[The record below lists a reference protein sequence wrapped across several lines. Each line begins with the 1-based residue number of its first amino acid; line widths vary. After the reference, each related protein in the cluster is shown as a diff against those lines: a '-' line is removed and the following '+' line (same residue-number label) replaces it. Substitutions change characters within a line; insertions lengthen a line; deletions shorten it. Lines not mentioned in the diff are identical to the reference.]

1 MWWTHN
7 RLSAKWTP
15 TNFTLRYVQK
25 NDYYISFPVTLIFD
39 LLTSKLIP
47 QLLVTRVIIQ
57 LNLSFLWLSSFKQ
70 MYDRWQIE
78 GQSTMLNAASYEG
91 PHNKTTDRLSGI
103 TSGKKTVLY
112 DFPTQIRSKMISFMA
127 KSSLS
132 YTKQT
137 HTTVCDAHISSS
149 SSVYGLDFRLTL

>member
-1 MWWTHN
+1 
-7 RLSAKWTP
+7 
-15 TNFTLRYVQK
+15 
-25 NDYYISFPVTLIFD
+25 
-39 LLTSKLIP
+39 
-47 QLLVTRVIIQ
+47 
-57 LNLSFLWLSSFKQ
+57 
-70 MYDRWQIE
+70 
-78 GQSTMLNAASYEG
+78 MLNAASYEG